1 MLEKGQVGLYYG
13 TTLIRSVIAVKE
25 VYASPERDIINI
37 IYSADNQQIA
47 ISVSLLTSIEHD
59 GITQRW
65 TAIAPV
71 SPSTAAIDK
80 FNLVY
85 DYCANYI
92 WKGCCCDSS
101 PATVGGGG
109 ALVYNTGVTTS
120 GDTVSDTVTPTYF
133 SSHYVIPEGPSQN
146 TLIVQHASGQYIPSF
161 TPPHSIIFKWKLIG
175 AISGTNYLLG
185 EVTGITLSDTP
196 QYYNW
201 SFKGDLIFNSIPGIT
216 SNVVASGTLTI
227 EDWVIEHKDWP
238 IGTDVGGL
246 SVDNTEP
253 LQLVLE
259 IEWNIADADNRFIQ
273 FQTSVWQQT
282 VAPITVYDAGNA
294 FIVEITR
301 ATLQSLIAL
310 GAVSPK
316 TIYRIIDAIGAT
328 EVIDVMGLSATTISD
343 PAVNFTTN
351 EYGNYDIT
359 TDVFVPVAGGG
370 GSGVWG
376 AITGTITAQTDLVD
390 AIQNSEW
397 IYGETT
403 GTNTYVDSLVPA
415 LTAYQTG
422 QVFWMKFTNG
432 NTGASTLNLN
442 GLGAIALVKNV
453 STALASGDI
462 PAGIILPVMYD
473 GTNFQVDLRFAG
485 NPTWQQ
491 VLIAGSTLTQNNTI
505 NGGGFQLSFNN
516 LFRFI
521 ISTSGYFRSICDNGV
536 DSSSVSHGPN
546 QLRVDNCVLDTSL
559 STSVASA
566 ATTDLGVASVT
577 GNVIHITGTTT
588 ITSFDTASDGAIR
601 ELIFD
606 ASLTLTHNATS
617 LILPTGANII
627 TEAGDTA
634 TFVNEGGSNWRCLDY
649 QRASGEALSASVTV
663 RSLVKENTTIAH
675 TGTTTETKLWS
686 GLIAGGTF
694 AAEDVFEFSMF
705 QGGNGS
711 GNKTWR
717 LYVNTSDTLAGAT
730 LIGTYAYTAANL
742 WGLFNRAL
750 VFNDSVSSQKT
761 NNVTTSAQT
770 SGGNNTAAVAT
781 LTTDYSID
789 QYFIVSCQLA
799 TIANTCNIWGVFSQ
813 LNR

>member
-491 VLIAGSTLTQNNTI
+491 VLIAGATMTQNNTI
-505 NGGGFQLSFNN
+505 AGAGFQLIMSNFLRLSFLATLQVESGVN
-516 LFRFI
+516 
-521 ISTSGYFRSICDNGV
+521 STRMTILNEEFKFVNGHV
-536 DSSSVSHGPN
+536 DFE
-546 QLRVDNCVLDTSL
+546 LATAI
-559 STSVASA
+559 ASA
-566 ATTDLGVASVT
+566 ATTNIGDAAD
-577 GNVIHITGTTT
+577 GNTIHITGTNA
-588 ITSFDTASDGAIR
+588 ITSFGPANEGAIR
-601 ELIFD
+601 DLIFD

-617 LILPTGANII
+617 LILPTGANIQ

-634 TFVNEGGSNWRCLDY
+634 VFLCEDATGDWRCLDY
-649 QRASGEALSASVTV
+649 QRASGNPLNYEENIDWTSSDAVVGFSSFTTHLVYYSRVGKIVTMHV
-663 RSLVKENTTIAH
+663 YYN
-675 TGTTTETKLWS
+675 GTS
-686 GLIAGGTF
+686 
-694 AAEDVFEFSMF
+694 
-705 QGGNGS
+705 N
-711 GNKTWR
+711 
-717 LYVNTSDTLAGAT
+717 AT
-730 LIGTYAYTAANL
+730 
-742 WGLFNRAL
+742 
-750 VFNDSVSSQKT
+750 
-761 NNVTTSAQT
+761 
-770 SGGNNTAAVAT
+770 T
-781 LTTDYSID
+781 LTLTLPYAAYAEQFFMNFVVSNNGVASNNPGRLQLTAGSTTATATRDRSGTAWTNSGAKV
-789 QYFIVSCQLA
+789 FIGSFTYLMQ
-799 TIANTCNIWGVFSQ
+799 
-813 LNR
+813 